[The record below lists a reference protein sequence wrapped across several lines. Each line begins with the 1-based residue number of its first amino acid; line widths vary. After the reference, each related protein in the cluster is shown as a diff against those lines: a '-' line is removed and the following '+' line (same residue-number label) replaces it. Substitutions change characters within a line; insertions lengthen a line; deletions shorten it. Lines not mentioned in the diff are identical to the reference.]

1 MNGYV
6 CFFNGR
12 KVEVYAASSYEAQKK
27 AAQELKVKPNKQYQI
42 TVCLAEREGQSVSM
56 APSQLPGA

>member
-1 MNGYV
+1 MNGYI

-12 KVEVYAASSYEAQKK
+12 RVEVYAATSYEAQKK
-27 AAQELKVKPNKQYQI
+27 AAQEMRVKPNKQYQI

>member
-1 MNGYV
+1 MNGYI

-12 KVEVYAASSYEAQKK
+12 TVEVYAASSYEAQKK
-27 AAQELKVKPNKQYQI
+27 AAQELKVKPNKQYMI

-56 APSQLPGA
+56 SPSQLPGA